1 MADSYAA
8 LCARLSAA
16 DHEKARRLAAD
27 APPFDAETEAFLRR
41 IFAPAAQRLAEARA
55 NTTAA

>member
-1 MADSYAA
+1 MSGTYAE

-16 DHEKARRLAAD
+16 DHEKARHLAET
-27 APPFDAETEAFLRR
+27 APPFDVETAAFLRR

-55 NTTAA
+55 KNTAA

>member
-16 DHEKARRLAAD
+16 DHEKARRLAAE
-27 APPFDAETEAFLRR
+27 APPFDAQTEAFLRR
-41 IFAPAAQRLAEARA
+41 ILAPAAERVAR
-55 NTTAA
+55 TKRIAA